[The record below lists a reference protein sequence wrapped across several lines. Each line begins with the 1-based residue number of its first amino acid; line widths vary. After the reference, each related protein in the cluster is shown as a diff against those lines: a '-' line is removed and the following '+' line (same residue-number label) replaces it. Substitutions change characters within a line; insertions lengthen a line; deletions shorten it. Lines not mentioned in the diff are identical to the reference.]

1 MTDGEHGGGV
11 INRELTSSESPLST
25 VAPREVF
32 EQGLKSE
39 LLGTGA
45 LKEMDFVRARK
56 LSGED
61 EGTTLV
67 SLLVKLGMVS
77 ERVIA
82 EAQAT
87 AASLTLLKPADYPQQ
102 ANGDVDLSLRF
113 MKDQNIVPL
122 GTTAADIELAVA
134 DISNEFAIRAVSFAT
149 GRTVKC
155 LVGVQSDIQA
165 ALDRLYSDQQTDA
178 DSDRQGGLHGEEFS
192 DDDVA
197 RLRDMASE
205 APVIRLVNQLI
216 QRAVDG
222 RASDIHIEPF
232 EHVLKVRYRV
242 DGVLRDEPSPARDI
256 GPAVISRIK
265 IMANLDIAER
275 RLPQDGRIN
284 IRIQGQDLDVRVST
298 IPTMYG
304 ESVVMRL
311 LRREHVTLNF
321 DSLGFEDIARQRLQ
335 KALAM
340 PHGMIIVTGPT
351 GSGKTTTLY
360 TALNNLNTQ
369 ERKVITVEDPVE
381 YNLEGINQIQVNG
394 AIGLT
399 FSGALR
405 AIVRQDP
412 DVIMVGEMRD
422 LETARICVQS
432 ALTGH
437 LVLSTLH
444 TNDAAGSI
452 TRLLEMGIEDY
463 LLNSTL
469 NMIVAQ
475 RLVRVLCPHCKQ
487 AYEVDPAMIREFKLD
502 TLAGFGVPLTLYHP
516 QGCERCGGSG
526 YRGRIGIIE
535 ILTLSDSIRQL
546 ILKHASSGEIET
558 AARGDGM
565 KTMFEDGCLKAIA
578 GVTALEEVIRVT
590 QES

>member
-1 MTDGEHGGGV
+1 MAIIDK
-11 INRELTSSESPLST
+11 NSTSWLAVLST
-25 VAPREVF
+25 VAGREIF

-39 LLGTGA
+39 LLSTGT
-45 LKEMDFVRARK
+45 LKEMDFARARK
-56 LSGED
+56 LSSED
-61 EGTTLV
+61 EEVTLV

-82 EAQAT
+82 EAQARG
-87 AASLTLLKPADYPQQ
+87 ASLTLIKPTDYPQQ
-102 ANGDVDLSLRF
+102 ASADIDLSVRF
-113 MKDQNIVPL
+113 LKDQNIVPL
-122 GTTAADIELAVA
+122 ATTATDIELAVA

-149 GRTVKC
+149 GRVVKC
-155 LVGVQSDIQA
+155 CVGIQSDIQA
-165 ALDRLYSDQQTDA
+165 ALNRLYSEPNPGA
-178 DSDRQGGLHGEEFS
+178 DSDRQDGLRGEEFS

-232 EHVLKVRYRV
+232 EHLLKVRYRV

-284 IRIQGQDLDVRVST
+284 IRVQGQDMDVRVST

-304 ESVVMRL
+304 ESVVLRL
-311 LRREHVTLNF
+311 LQREHVTLDF
-321 DSLGFEDIARQRLQ
+321 DSLGFADTARHRLQ
-335 KALAM
+335 KALDM
-340 PHGMIIVTGPT
+340 PHGMILVTGPT

-405 AIVRQDP
+405 SIVRQDP

-422 LETARICVQS
+422 LETAKICVQS

-469 NMIVAQ
+469 NMVLAQ

-487 AYEVDPAMIREFKLD
+487 AYEADPAVIREFKLD
-502 TLAGFGVPLTLYHP
+502 TLAGFSLPLILHRP
-516 QGCERCGGSG
+516 QGCEHCGGSG

-535 ILTLSDSIRQL
+535 ILTLSDTIRQL
-546 ILKHASSGEIET
+546 ILKHASSGEIEA
-558 AARGDGM
+558 AARNDGM
-565 KTMFEDGCLKAIA
+565 HTMFEDGCLKALA
-578 GVTALEEVIRVT
+578 GVTALEEVLRVT